1 MYFSIVLFEDI
12 CLRSM
17 WFWFYG
23 ILLDALFVYIMIRKT
38 DFFKREDNLFTLF
51 YCSIVSLCTFLLFF
65 LKIFVYAVCGFGSTG
80 YY

>member
-17 WFWFYG
+17 WFCFYG

-38 DFFKREDNLFTLF
+38 DFLKGKILCLQCSLVLLFVCVLF
-51 YCSIVSLCTFLLFF
+51 YCSF
-65 LKIFVYAVCGFGSTG
+65 
-80 YY
+80 